1 MNFCK
6 PKYERH
12 ILLTALLSLIAC
24 SPSQEEEKIPELDAD
39 HASQNDTVASRA
51 NIEEK
56 WVNPFPS
63 YCFERIGQI
72 GADGRVDQPRRG
84 DICDVHGGGAGGLEK
99 GKGSDPRNTAVIHI
113 SSPSLKAVG
122 VKHFSFSLNRNSE
135 DPKFTTGVHV
145 MDQYDSRDMAEDNP
159 MDAVLPDRLAFGS
172 DLTGENSMFTHTT
185 PDAARLRALADEIDF
200 TGYEIASAVLTID
213 VTRDVPMDDSKVE
226 YARQA
231 NMVIGSQYVTGT
243 LSISLIPIGRTGS
256 QYGPTT
262 FEFGRTIDW
271 GYSKS
276 LYDSE

>member
-1 MNFCK
+1 
-6 PKYERH
+6 
-12 ILLTALLSLIAC
+12 
-24 SPSQEEEKIPELDAD
+24 
-39 HASQNDTVASRA
+39 
-51 NIEEK
+51 
-56 WVNPFPS
+56 
-63 YCFERIGQI
+63 
-72 GADGRVDQPRRG
+72 
-84 DICDVHGGGAGGLEK
+84 
-99 GKGSDPRNTAVIHI
+99 
-113 SSPSLKAVG
+113 
-122 VKHFSFSLNRNSE
+122 
-135 DPKFTTGVHV
+135 
-145 MDQYDSRDMAEDNP
+145 
-159 MDAVLPDRLAFGS
+159 
-172 DLTGENSMFTHTT
+172 MFTHTT